1 MLLAKRSIPFLNPA
15 VRLMENTIGLIGHW
29 APLSPFLFTFLLVA
43 LNLRV
48 LGKKFFMKLR
58 KTLLALSMLTL
69 SISLFYSCSKNETS
83 ATKGKSH
90 LEVYLTDDPGNY
102 DQVVIDVRDVKI
114 NYSND
119 TASGWKSLSQVN
131 AGSYDILRLVND
143 KDTILGKTDLDS
155 GRIEQIR
162 LILGPNNYVKIG
174 NQTYTLET
182 PSAQQS
188 GLKINLHQDVN
199 AGVLYKLL
207 LDFDASRSIVKTG
220 NGKYILKPVIRAT
233 MQAQGGSVK
242 GYVLPDTVQTSVFA
256 IQGVDTVAGTLTSG
270 GSYMIKGLNAGS
282 YTISFVPGDTT
293 YKSQTKSGINVT
305 TNNVTTVDTV
315 RLMH

>member
-1 MLLAKRSIPFLNPA
+1 
-15 VRLMENTIGLIGHW
+15 
-29 APLSPFLFTFLLVA
+29 
-43 LNLRV
+43 
-48 LGKKFFMKLR
+48 MKLR

-69 SISLFYSCSKNETS
+69 SLSLFYSCSKNETS
-83 ATKGKSH
+83 ATKGKSQ
-90 LEVYLTDDPGNY
+90 LEVYLTDDPANY

-119 TASGWKSLSQVN
+119 TANGWKSLSQVN
-131 AGSYDILRLVND
+131 ANTYDILRLVND

-207 LDFDASRSIVKTG
+207 LDFDAARSIVKTG

-242 GYVLPDTVQTSVFA
+242 GFVLPNTFNTSVFA
-256 IQGVDTVAGTLTSG
+256 IQGTDTVAGTLTSG
-270 GSYMIKGLNAGS
+270 GSYMIRGLNAGTYS
-282 YTISFVPGDTT
+282 LAFAPSDTA
-293 YKSQTKSGINVT
+293 YKSQTKTGVVV
-305 TNNVTTVDTV
+305 TNNTVTTVDTV
-315 RLMH
+315 HLVK